1 MADAMRDAILNGFVD
16 QNYLGSEELGPKILA
31 NNQQERIWQTLRQEL
46 YSCKSFTWAIAF
58 ITQDM
63 LVPFKVIMA
72 DLAKNGIS
80 GTIITG
86 DYLGF
91 RSEEHTSELQSR
103 FDLVCRLLLA

>member
-1 MADAMRDAILNGFVD
+1 MRDAILNGFVD
-16 QNYLGSEELGPKILA
+16 QNYSGSEELGPKILA

-46 YSCKSFTWAIAF
+46 YSCKSFTWTVAF

-80 GTIITG
+80 GTIILVITWVLTIRVFLRN
-86 DYLGF
+86 YK
-91 RSEEHTSELQSR
+91 R
-103 FDLVCRLLLA
+103 FLI

>member
-31 NNQQERIWQTLRQEL
+31 NNQQERIWQNLRQEL
-46 YSCKSFTWAIAF
+46 YSCKSFTWAVAF

-72 DLAKNGIS
+72 DLAK
-80 GTIITG
+80 
-86 DYLGF
+86 
-91 RSEEHTSELQSR
+91 EL
-103 FDLVCRLLLA
+103 VARLLLVITWVLTIRVFLRNYKRFLI